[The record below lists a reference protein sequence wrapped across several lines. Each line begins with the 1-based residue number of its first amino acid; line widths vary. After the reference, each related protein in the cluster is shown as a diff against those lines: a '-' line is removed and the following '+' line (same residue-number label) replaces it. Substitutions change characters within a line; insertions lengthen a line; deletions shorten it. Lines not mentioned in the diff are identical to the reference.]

1 MNSEIFRIFV
11 NIQINYNFNA
21 MRYLIRAIKYF
32 IYFSLMCAVIVTVLV
47 LIGAVEGGV
56 DNIFDE
62 GYRSIGKIAIFF
74 AIVSAAYPKFGF
86 ICREMNFNGTWDG
99 IRNRTVEFMSERQY
113 SLESE
118 NAEKVTF
125 RYRGMA
131 GRLSKMLEDRVT
143 LTKTEEGWQMEGLRK
158 DVLRLASGL
167 ENRLTPQDAE

>member
-1 MNSEIFRIFV
+1 MK
-11 NIQINYNFNA
+11 
-21 MRYLIRAIKYF
+21 YLIRSIKYF
-32 IYFSLMCAVIVTVLV
+32 IYFSVLCSLIITALV

-56 DNIFDE
+56 ENIFEE

-86 ICREMNFNGTWDG
+86 FRRDMSFKGEWDQ
-99 IRNRTVEFMSERQY
+99 IRNQTVEFMDERQY
-113 SLESE
+113 VLESE
-118 NAEKVTF
+118 SADKVTF
-125 RYRGMA
+125 RVMSMA
-131 GRLSKMLEDRVT
+131 GRISKMLEDRIT